1 MRLFLWCYSRYSSK
15 TFQSNYKAIIILL
28 SKTEILS
35 PLVRRNACTTIAMFG
50 NLSALKRS
58 DFAVPQI
65 CRVLRMVHYLE
76 VQKQAWSPTEIDAD
90 CWPESSPRFPDFHD
104 RPSLPY
110 HCCCKRIVTLNLQY
124 CTPVT
129 VPKHF
134 KAITK
139 QLFIKIFQMI
149 WIVCDLTFMSSK
161 RYFLPR
167 LNSVWSLVSNNLR

>member
-1 MRLFLWCYSRYSSK
+1 MF
-15 TFQSNYKAIIILL
+15 FMILL
-28 SKTEILS
+28 VPVLCDQLDGDWHTASTSKKKCLYWT
-35 PLVRRNACTTIAMFG
+35 CAMCG
-50 NLSALKRS
+50 NLSALPRLN
-58 DFAVPQI
+58 FAVPQI
-65 CRVLRMVHYLE
+65 CMVLAMVHYLE
-76 VQKQAWSPTEIDAD
+76 VQKQAWAPTEIDAD